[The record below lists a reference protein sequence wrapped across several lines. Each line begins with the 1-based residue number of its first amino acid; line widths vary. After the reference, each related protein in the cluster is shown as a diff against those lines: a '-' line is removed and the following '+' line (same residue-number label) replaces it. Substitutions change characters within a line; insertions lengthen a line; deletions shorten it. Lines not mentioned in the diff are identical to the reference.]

1 MVKFIESKLVEVQNE
16 VIDMWSLV
24 QDQMAKARG
33 AVMAM
38 DSEAA
43 KQIQVREKLVNSY
56 DLKIDSM
63 IEDFIALYN
72 PVAVD
77 LRFLLAMLNV
87 NNNLER
93 IGDYAESIAR
103 FVIRNEGVAI
113 DKNLLERLHLNDMF
127 RHAIRMIET
136 SKRALVE
143 RNIQLAKD
151 VADED
156 NMLDEL
162 NADSVRIIAD
172 YAGKNPENMKMCLEL
187 NGVFRK
193 LERTGDH
200 INNVLEDIIFYINA
214 QVVKHE
220 GKHAENAD
228 V

>member
-1 MVKFIESKLVEVQNE
+1 MVKFIESKLVEVQDE
-16 VIDMWSLV
+16 VVEMWTLV
-24 QDQMAKARG
+24 QSQMTKAQD

-38 DSEAA
+38 DVETAQ
-43 KQIQVREKLVNSY
+43 QIQVREKLVNSY

-103 FVIRNEGVAI
+103 FVVRNEGVAI
-113 DKNLLERLHLNDMF
+113 DRNLVEKLHLKDMF

-136 SKRALVE
+136 SKCALVD
-143 RNIQLAKD
+143 RNLQLAKD

-162 NADSVRIIAD
+162 NTDSMRILAD
-172 YAGKNPENMKMCLEL
+172 YAGAHPESMKLCLEL

-220 GKHAENAD
+220 GKHIED
-228 V
+228 ED

>member
-1 MVKFIESKLVEVQNE
+1 MVKFIESKLVEVQDE
-16 VIDMWSLV
+16 VVEMWTLV
-24 QDQMAKARG
+24 QNQMSKAQE

-38 DSEAA
+38 DVETAQ
-43 KQIQVREKLVNSY
+43 QIQVREKLVNSY

-103 FVIRNEGVAI
+103 FVVRNEGIAI
-113 DKNLLERLHLNDMF
+113 DNDLVERLHLNDMF

-136 SKRALVE
+136 SKRALVD
-143 RNIQLAKD
+143 RNLQLAKD
-151 VADED
+151 VAEED

-162 NADSVRIIAD
+162 NADSMRILAD
-172 YAGKNPENMKMCLEL
+172 YAGAHPESMKLCLEL

-214 QVVKHE
+214 QVVKHD
-220 GKHAENAD
+220 GKHIENEK
-228 V
+228 

>member
-1 MVKFIESKLVEVQNE
+1 MVKFIESKLVEVQDE
-16 VIDMWSLV
+16 VVEMWTLV
-24 QDQMAKARG
+24 QNQMTKAQE

-38 DSEAA
+38 DTETAQ
-43 KQIQVREKLVNSY
+43 QIQVREKLVNSY

-103 FVIRNEGVAI
+103 FVIRNEGIAI
-113 DKNLLERLHLNDMF
+113 DKSFIEKLHLNDMF

-136 SKRALVE
+136 SRRALVE
-143 RNIQLAKD
+143 RNLQLAKD

-172 YAGKNPENMKMCLEL
+172 YAGSHPESMKLCLEL

-220 GKHAENAD
+220 GKHIVDEAE
-228 V
+228 

>member
-1 MVKFIESKLVEVQNE
+1 MVKFIETKLVDVQNE
-16 VIDMWSLV
+16 VTDMWSLV
-24 QDQMAKARG
+24 QSQMSKSQEAL
-33 AVMAM
+33 MAM
-38 DSEAA
+38 DTEIA
-43 KQIQVREKLVNSY
+43 KQVQVREKLVNSY

-103 FVIRNEGVAI
+103 FVVRNSEASI
-113 DKNLLERLHLNDMF
+113 DKELMEKLHINDMF

-136 SKRALVE
+136 SRRALIE
-143 RNIQLAKD
+143 RNIELAKD
-151 VADED
+151 VAEED

-162 NADSVRIIAD
+162 NADANRIIAE
-172 YAGKNPENMKMCLEL
+172 YAGQHPESMKVCLEL
-187 NGVFRK
+187 SNVFRK

-214 QVVKHE
+214 EVIKHD
-220 GKHAENAD
+220 GKHSDEEIK
-228 V
+228 

>member
-16 VIDMWSLV
+16 VVEMWTLV
-24 QDQMAKARG
+24 HSQMSKAQES
-33 AVMAM
+33 VMNM
-38 DSEAA
+38 DVEMA

-63 IEDFIALYN
+63 VEDFLALYN

-103 FVIRNEGVAI
+103 FVIRNEGVVI
-113 DKNLLERLHLNDMF
+113 DKELLDKLHLNDMF

-136 SKRALVE
+136 SKRALEE
-143 RNIQLAKD
+143 RNIELAKE
-151 VADED
+151 ASAED
-156 NMLDEL
+156 NLLDEI
-162 NADSVRIIAD
+162 NANSVRIITE
-172 YAGKNPENMKMCLEL
+172 YAGQKPETMKLCLEL

-200 INNVLEDIIFYINA
+200 INNILEDIIFYINA
-214 QVVKHE
+214 QVIKHE
-220 GKHAENAD
+220 GKH
-228 V
+228 